1 VPKPAGSKGSKR
13 QSNTNK
19 SVGEAIP
26 VDPNEN
32 RAPNAHE
39 TAPETLVPDVVRT
52 HLTSSPAD
60 EPPEQRERR
69 IADRA
74 YAIARERGFAPGA
87 ELDDWLQAEREVDE
101 QWREQSPP
109 EDQFTG

>member
-1 VPKPAGSKGSKR
+1 MPTSD
-13 QSNTNK
+13 QSERK
-19 SVGEAIP
+19 SDSTKSIGEPIK

-39 TAPETLVPDVVRT
+39 AAPETLVPDVVRT

-60 EPPEQRERR
+60 EPPEERERR

-101 QWREQSPP
+101 QWREQTPP